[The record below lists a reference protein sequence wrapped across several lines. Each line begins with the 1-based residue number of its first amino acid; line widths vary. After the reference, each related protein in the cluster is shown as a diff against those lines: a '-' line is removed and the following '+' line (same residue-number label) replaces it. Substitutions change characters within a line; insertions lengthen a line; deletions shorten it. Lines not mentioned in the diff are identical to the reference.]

1 MKTDQQLCR
10 ILETTPDNLK
20 ALYVYESKM
29 AMLDRMAST
38 CVGAELLLEQRTLGV
53 LSTMK
58 VYDMH
63 PDFQV
68 NFFLYTYQN
77 KQN

>member
-1 MKTDQQLCR
+1 MKADNQLCR

-38 CVGAELLLEQRTLGV
+38 CVGAELLLEQRALGV

-68 NFFLYTYQN
+68 ILVEIIDV
-77 KQN
+77 